1 MKAWV
6 CRDFATPF
14 KLEIDDVVAPV
25 PGPGEVRI
33 RVHAAGLAY
42 GETLV
47 LEGRY
52 QKTPPLPYIPS
63 SEVAGVVDSI
73 GEGVT
78 RVRVGDRVA
87 AFSIELAGGGLAEFC
102 VMPERFVHLLPDA
115 ISLTTG
121 AGLLMNAWTAFNAL
135 YRRGAL
141 QSDETILVHGAT
153 GGVGGAAIAVAR
165 AIGARVIATGS
176 DDCKVA
182 DLGVEASINHRT
194 GDLRERVLALTEG
207 RGVDVVFDPVGG
219 DLFDASMRVV
229 APGGRILVVGFTSGR
244 AAEAR
249 TNVVLVKM
257 ISIIGVE
264 ARLAIERTGGAGE
277 RDFQEMLRWIA
288 DGRIAVADA
297 TVLPFEQAA
306 DGYRRIVA
314 REHSGK
320 LVVAAPSS
328 SAAL

>member
-1 MKAWV
+1 MRAWV
-6 CRDFATPF
+6 CRRFVTPF
-14 KLEIDDVVAPV
+14 ELEIVDIDVPV

-63 SEVAGVVDSI
+63 SEVAGIVDQI

-87 AFSIELAGGGLAEFC
+87 AFSIALSGGGLAEFC
-102 VMPERFVHLLPDA
+102 IMPERFVHPLPDGVPLA
-115 ISLTTG
+115 TG
-121 AGLLMNAWTAFNAL
+121 AGLLMNVWTAFNAL
-135 YRRGAL
+135 YRRGQL
-141 QSDETILVHGAT
+141 ERGETLLVHGAS

-165 AIGARVIATGS
+165 AMGARVIVTGS
-176 DDCKVA
+176 DDEKLALLPA
-182 DLGVEASINHRT
+182 DARINHRT
-194 GDLRERVLALTEG
+194 EDVRGRVLELTG
-207 RGVDVVFDPVGG
+207 RRGVDVVFDPVGG

-244 AAEAR
+244 PADAR

-264 ARLAIERTGGAGE
+264 ARLAIERTDGAGD
-277 RDFQEMLRWIA
+277 RDFSEMLRWIA
-288 DGRIAVADA
+288 VGRITVPSPTLLAFEDA
-297 TVLPFEQAA
+297 AE
-306 DGYRRIVA
+306 GYRRIVA
-314 REHSGK
+314 RDHIGK
-320 LVVAAPSS
+320 LVVAMPAPP
-328 SAAL
+328 L